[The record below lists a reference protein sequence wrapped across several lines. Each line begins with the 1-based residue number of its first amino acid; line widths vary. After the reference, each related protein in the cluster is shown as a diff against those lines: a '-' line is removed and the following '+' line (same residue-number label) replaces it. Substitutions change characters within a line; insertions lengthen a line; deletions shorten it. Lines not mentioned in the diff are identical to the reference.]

1 VLIAFEKLV
10 EKVRPDMVGVVGDVN
25 STVACALATAKSYVL
40 DGGNSPRLIHVEAG
54 LRSGDRRMPEEINRI
69 VTDSL
74 SDILFTSEESGNAN
88 LLNEGV
94 PQEKIHFT
102 GNVMVDSLRWAISKK
117 TGRAVAADISP
128 EAGWPPIKP
137 FVLVT
142 LHRPSNVDEPI
153 MLSKVMATLQQIAER
168 ISVIFPVHPRTSAQ
182 LQAMGYPAPKSI
194 TAHLGEPGLVLLPP
208 LGYDKFLAL
217 MAEATAVI
225 TDSGGIQEETTALGV
240 PCLTVRENTERPVT
254 ISVGTNTLV
263 GQDIGRLAAEVDEI
277 LQGQAKKGSL
287 PPLWDGQAAAR
298 IVSIL
303 AGFLGKG
310 A

>member
-1 VLIAFEKLV
+1 MQEY
-10 EKVRPDMVGVVGDVN
+10 
-25 STVACALATAKSYVL
+25 S
-40 DGGNSPRLIHVEAG
+40 
-54 LRSGDRRMPEEINRI
+54 
-69 VTDSL
+69 
-74 SDILFTSEESGNAN
+74 FTSEESGNAN

-254 ISVGTNTLV
+254 LSVGTNTLV